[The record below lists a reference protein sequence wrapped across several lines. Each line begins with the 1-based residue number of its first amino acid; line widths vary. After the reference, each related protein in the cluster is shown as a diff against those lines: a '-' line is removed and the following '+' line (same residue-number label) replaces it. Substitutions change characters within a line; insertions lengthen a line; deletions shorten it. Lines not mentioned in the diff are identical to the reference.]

1 MKLENEVNFMKG
13 KLEEGQKVQEAFKM
27 AIERKITS
35 LNSFKIF
42 IDGVNFND
50 NENIQTLNNCE
61 LVETNKNISTSLEKS
76 EIRCKDMQ
84 DKLSH
89 IKLFKKM
96 VNNSSSLQCLHC
108 SQNVLVGVFIPHLI
122 SCAKIDLT
130 SLNKYPMSNTMS
142 NLTSSGKF
150 TVAGPIKD
158 LNSMSYSTP
167 LKQILNPNPPS
178 YQENHTE
185 RTKKS
190 GEMKKNEKKD
200 TKEVKEKKESQS
212 QSPNEEQEIEE
223 SSGKN
228 KSNNANLQDFVI
240 NIAQTLIKEGSDHK
254 PFIEYLI
261 YCKKGQQKWLVSRKY
276 KNFCE
281 LHQILIGM
289 FPGFQFPNSS
299 KALINSFND
308 FNSLQDLRKPR
319 IIDERKMML
328 ESYLQDITKSSEI
341 LNCLPFKQ
349 FVGIEG
355 KNGKQFS
362 NDFLDLDNPEESKT
376 IQKKFKNFT
385 SKKRLIFF
393 LSFLLNF
400 W

>member
-27 AIERKITS
+27 AIERKNTR
-35 LNSFKIF
+35 LNSFKIL

-61 LVETNKNISTSLEKS
+61 LVETNKNLSNSLEKS
-76 EIRCKDMQ
+76 EIRFKDMQ

-108 SQNVLVGVFIPHLI
+108 SQNVLVGVFILHLI

-130 SLNKYPMSNTMS
+130 SLNKYPMSNTMN

-167 LKQILNPNPPS
+167 LKQILNPNPS
-178 YQENHTE
+178 FIQESHTDRAKKSAE
-185 RTKKS
+185 TKK
-190 GEMKKNEKKD
+190 NTKD
-200 TKEVKEKKESQS
+200 IKENKEVKEKNKKSLS
-212 QSPNEEQEIEE
+212 QSPKEEQEIEE
-223 SSGKN
+223 ILGKN
-228 KSNNANLQDFVI
+228 NTNNTNLQDFVI
-240 NIAQTLIKEGSDHK
+240 NIAQTLIKEGPDHK

-281 LHQILIGM
+281 LHQILIGI

-319 IIDERKMML
+319 IIDERKIML
-328 ESYLQDITKSSEI
+328 ESYLQDITKSNEI

-362 NDFLDLDNPEESKT
+362 NDFLDLDNPEESK
-376 IQKKFKNFT
+376 IN
-385 SKKRLIFF
+385 
-393 LSFLLNF
+393 
-400 W
+400 